1 MGCGESWVV
10 VEEEEEEEGMEVK
23 VLTSVMP
30 SSTTTELSIGS
41 VWR

>member
-10 VEEEEEEEGMEVK
+10 VVEEEEEEEEASMEVK

-30 SSTTTELSIGS
+30 SSTD
-41 VWR
+41 

>member
-10 VEEEEEEEGMEVK
+10 VEEEEEEEASMEVK

-30 SSTTTELSIGS
+30 SSTD
-41 VWR
+41 

>member
-10 VEEEEEEEGMEVK
+10 VVEEEEEEASMEVK

-30 SSTTTELSIGS
+30 SSTD
-41 VWR
+41 